1 MRVYTVCRAGL
12 RRTADGS
19 YDRTMIIENVREVDM
34 KASVLFDEAISLPVE
49 ERAHLVDCL
58 LQTFNPPD
66 EAHAAALAAVARR
79 RLNELRA
86 GRVGPIAGEEGV
98 A

>member
-1 MRVYTVCRAGL
+1 
-12 RRTADGS
+12 
-19 YDRTMIIENVREVDM
+19 M

-58 LQTFNPPD
+58 LQTLNPPD
-66 EAHAAALAAVARR
+66 EAHAAAWAAVARR

-86 GRVGPIAGEEGV
+86 GSVAPIAGEEVFARIQQRYGK
-98 A
+98 